1 MFNFNFRFELNVDF
15 FFVYLTLIINKVNWY
30 REFQHFSR
38 RYSKHCWIN
47 FNLSPTSKL
56 NGLITNWMSFFLPP
70 CKLKGYHI
78 RNYPPNSHNI
88 MPYVIGFGFCRFHIT
103 NGQNSHPLIIWN
115 ENASMSLTIDD
126 IFFLLFL
133 LMDFDHRWY
142 NFMYELVPFWTHAI
156 CMLFCPF

>member
-15 FFVYLTLIINKVNWY
+15 FFYLTLIINKVNWY

-38 RYSKHCWIN
+38 RYSKHGWIN

-56 NGLITNWMSFFLPP
+56 NGLITNLMSFFLPP
-70 CKLKGYHI
+70 CKLKGYYI
-78 RNYPPNSHNI
+78 RNYPPISHNI
-88 MPYVIGFGFCRFHIT
+88 MPWILPIPYHY

-126 IFFLLFL
+126 KKFFIVFVDGL
-133 LMDFDHRWY
+133 W
-142 NFMYELVPFWTHAI
+142 P
-156 CMLFCPF
+156 

>member
-15 FFVYLTLIINKVNWY
+15 LFVYLTLIINKVNWY

-38 RYSKHCWIN
+38 RYSKHGWIN

-56 NGLITNWMSFFLPP
+56 NGLITNLMSFFLPP
-70 CKLKGYHI
+70 CKLKGYYI

-88 MPYVIGFGFCRFHIT
+88 MPYVIGFCRFHIT

-126 IFFLLFL
+126 KKFFIVLFDGL
-133 LMDFDHRWY
+133 W
-142 NFMYELVPFWTHAI
+142 P
-156 CMLFCPF
+156 

>member
-15 FFVYLTLIINKVNWY
+15 LFVYLTLIINKVNWY

-38 RYSKHCWIN
+38 RYSKHGWIN
-47 FNLSPTSKL
+47 FNLSPTSIL
-56 NGLITNWMSFFLPP
+56 NGLITNLMSFFLPP
-70 CKLKGYHI
+70 CKLKGYYI

-88 MPYVIGFGFCRFHIT
+88 MPYVIGFCRFHIT

-126 IFFLLFL
+126 KNFFIVLFDGL
-133 LMDFDHRWY
+133 W
-142 NFMYELVPFWTHAI
+142 P
-156 CMLFCPF
+156 